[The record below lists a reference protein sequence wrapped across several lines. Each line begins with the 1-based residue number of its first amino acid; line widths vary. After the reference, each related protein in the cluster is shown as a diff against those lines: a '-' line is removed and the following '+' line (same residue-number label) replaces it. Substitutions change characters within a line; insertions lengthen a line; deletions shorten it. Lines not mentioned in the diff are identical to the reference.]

1 MKTIRSPLKSFRP
14 ALARTLAVIIIW
26 GLSLWSVQAGYIVTL
41 SQVGPDVVATGS
53 GPIDLTGLT
62 PLNVGSVFGIAAT
75 IPSDGNI
82 ITGSGDVAE
91 YTGLTGP
98 MSFGSGG
105 LTIASSS
112 SLGDPVGIDGVSGTI
127 FLPQL
132 FVGGPGSFFD
142 NATYNGVTFASLGV
156 TPGTY
161 EWTWGTGAN
170 QNFTLQI
177 GPAGVPDS
185 GSAFGLLVLGLA
197 ALFGASRLRALRLA

>member
-1 MKTIRSPLKSFRP
+1 YM
-14 ALARTLAVIIIW
+14 
-26 GLSLWSVQAGYIVTL
+26 VTL
-41 SQVGPDVVATGS
+41 QEVGSNVVATGS

-62 PLNVGSVFGIAAT
+62 LTPSGPAFGNAAT

-82 ITGSGDVAE
+82 ITGSGDIDE
-91 YTGLTGP
+91 YTGFTGP

-105 LTIASSS
+105 LTIANSSS
-112 SLGDPVGIDGVSGTI
+112 GDPVGIDSFSGTI

-132 FVGGPGSFFD
+132 LVPGPGSLFD
-142 NATYNGVTFASLGV
+142 SATYNGATFASLGV

-161 EWTWGTGAN
+161 EWTWGTGMN

-185 GSAFGLLVLGLA
+185 GSTWMLLLMGLTA
-197 ALFGASRLRALRLA
+197 